1 MVYVYVKSWKEIDF
15 SLGRN
20 YIDEEEHLEQE
31 EQKRKEMA
39 VNSRIDFNRFG
50 TFKKTKSE
58 FMASPSVD
66 YGKTMSRMSENVSLI
81 NLVPDLTT

>member
-1 MVYVYVKSWKEIDF
+1 MVYVYVKSRKEIDF

-31 EQKRKEMA
+31 QQKQKEMA
-39 VNSRIDFNRFG
+39 INSWIDFNRFG

-58 FMASPSVD
+58 YMASPSVD
-66 YGKTMSRMSENVSLI
+66 YGKSLSRMSESPIRQPNFG
-81 NLVPDLTT
+81 